1 MGAPRGYESHMTE
14 PSLVFAREGDAKPEL
29 VVNFGVF
36 SGREATEAE
45 VYRLA
50 QSLLEEVDSVEIIC
64 EQRYEFDQEVE
75 ATVYVVRILFPRDAE
90 ARLGH
95 FSSLV
100 EGWAA
105 DCIAERRVIT
115 P

>member
-1 MGAPRGYESHMTE
+1 MRE
-14 PSLVFAREGDAKPEL
+14 PLLVFEREREGRPEL

-45 VYRLA
+45 IYRLA
-50 QSLLEEVDSVEIIC
+50 QALLEEVGSAEIVC
-64 EQRYEFDQEVE
+64 EQRFEFDEDVE
-75 ATVYVVRILFPRDAE
+75 ATVHQVWVQLPEEAE

-95 FSSLV
+95 FRTLI
-100 EGWAA
+100 EGWAT